1 MEHRVKCLGC
11 YIQYIQWLSSRA
23 WNLLFVSFFFFGQ
36 MKRYKSYLDYSVII
50 KARWKRSDS
59 FCEQNKYN
67 SQHTVAADAYILHI
81 EFKRWV
87 MSLLKEEHLSQE
99 WLKSG

>member
-1 MEHRVKCLGC
+1 MSGLLHPVHSVIKFQGLKLTFCL
-11 YIQYIQWLSSRA
+11 
-23 WNLLFVSFFFFGQ
+23 FFFFFGQ